1 LKFSVEAEV
10 EEYDKNQKTF
20 GFHGKYHFMYN
31 WKEILDKID
40 LEKFKIDFE

>member
-1 LKFSVEAEV
+1 LKFSEEA

-20 GFHGKYHFMYN
+20 GFHGKYHFKYK

-40 LEKFKIDFE
+40 LETFKIDFK